1 MTDPA
6 SPTPAAGAAQHRREA
21 PRSVRAAVVTI
32 SDTRTPDTDESGRYL
47 AEQLTASG
55 HELVERLIVR
65 DDAVEIR
72 SAVVRLMRVAD
83 VVLTSGGTG
92 IAGRDVTVPVIE
104 SLLVKPIPGFGELFR
119 MLSYGQVRGA
129 AMLSRALGGLGRG
142 ALVFALPGSLGAV
155 QTAWEGILRDE
166 LGHLVYEMVRQGQP
180 QARPAAPVPAPAA
193 REALFT
199 DLSSPRRLTCRAHH
213 CRRPP
218 PATGPGTDA
227 ARPWARR
234 AKRNPA
240 SSSGATASTP
250 APTSAHLWCGPATRR
265 APQAK
270 RNAEPGVPAPA
281 LL

>member
-199 DLSSPRRLTCRAHH
+199 DLSSP
-213 CRRPP
+213 PP
-218 PATGPGTDA
+218 LDVPGL
-227 ARPWARR
+227 
-234 AKRNPA
+234 
-240 SSSGATASTP
+240 SLI
-250 APTSAHLWCGPATRR
+250 HI
-265 APQAK
+265 
-270 RNAEPGVPAPA
+270 
-281 LL
+281 

>member
-21 PRSVRAAVVTI
+21 PRSVRAAVMTI

-72 SAVVRLMRVAD
+72 SAVVQLMRVAD

-129 AMLSRALGGLGRG
+129 AMLSRALGGMGRG

-180 QARPAAPVPAPAA
+180 QARPAAPIPAPAA

-199 DLSSPRRLTCRAHH
+199 DLSSP
-213 CRRPP
+213 PP
-218 PATGPGTDA
+218 LDVPGTPLPA
-227 ARPWARR
+227 A
-234 AKRNPA
+234 PA
-240 SSSGATASTP
+240 SDWGGHRRGAALGTAGE
-250 APTSAHLWCGPATRR
+250 A
-265 APQAK
+265 Q
-270 RNAEPGVPAPA
+270 PGVKLGRHSQHPSTYERTPLVRPSDTARTPGEEER
-281 LL
+281 